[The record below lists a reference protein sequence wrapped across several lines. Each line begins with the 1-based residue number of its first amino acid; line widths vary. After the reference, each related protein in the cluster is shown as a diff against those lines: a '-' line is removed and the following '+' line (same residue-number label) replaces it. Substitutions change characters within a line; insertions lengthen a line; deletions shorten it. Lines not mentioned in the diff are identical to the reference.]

1 MYVNEREDKQMERIY
16 IASDMFSTYRKGLI
30 NKLASALRRQGR
42 EVYVPHEHEIE
53 GGWSMPNRE
62 WGRRVFEEDVAAI
75 DWCDTVIY
83 FCEGMTGDIGSAWE
97 CGYAYAKGKKI
108 LVQFLGKPTD
118 KISLM
123 VANSTH
129 IELTMYQS

>member
-1 MYVNEREDKQMERIY
+1 MKRVY

-30 NKLASALRRQGR
+30 NRLASALRRQGR

-62 WGRRVFEEDVAAI
+62 WGKRVFEEDVKAL

-108 LVQFLGKPTD
+108 LVQFLGKQTD

-123 VANSTH
+123 VANSTD

>member
-1 MYVNEREDKQMERIY
+1 MKRVY

-30 NKLASALRRQGR
+30 NKIASALRKQGK

-53 GGWSMPNRE
+53 DGWSMPNRE
-62 WGRRVFEEDVAAI
+62 WARRVFEEDVKAL

-108 LVQFLGKPTD
+108 HVQYLGNKDD

-123 VANSTH
+123 VANSATVSPF
-129 IELTMYQS
+129 IYQS

>member
-1 MYVNEREDKQMERIY
+1 MKRVY

-30 NKLASALRRQGR
+30 NKLASSLRRRGK

-53 GGWSMPNRE
+53 GGWSMPNCE
-62 WGRRVFEEDVAAI
+62 WARRVFEEDVKAL

-108 LVQFLGKPTD
+108 HVQYLGNKDD

-123 VANSTH
+123 VANSATVSPF
-129 IELTMYQS
+129 IYQS

>member
-1 MYVNEREDKQMERIY
+1 MQKVY

-30 NKLASALRRQGR
+30 NKLAKALRRTGR

-53 GGWSMPNRE
+53 GGWSMPNKE
-62 WGRRVFEEDVAAI
+62 WGRRVFEEDVKAL

-83 FCEGMTGDIGSAWE
+83 FCEGMSGDIGSAWE

-108 LVQFLGKPTD
+108 VLQFLGEDTD
-118 KISLM
+118 HISLM
-123 VANSTH
+123 VANSVTKVPNR
-129 IELTMYQS
+129 YQS

>member
-1 MYVNEREDKQMERIY
+1 MQKVY

-30 NKLASALRRQGR
+30 NKMASCLRRMGR
-42 EVYVPHEHEIE
+42 EVYVPHEHDIE
-53 GGWSMPNRE
+53 DGWNMPNKE
-62 WGRRVFEEDVAAI
+62 WGKRVFEEDVKAL

-108 LVQFLGKPTD
+108 YIEYLGDKDD

-123 VANSTH
+123 VANSATVVPS
-129 IELTMYQS
+129 MYQS

>member
-1 MYVNEREDKQMERIY
+1 MICFPLIEKN
-16 IASDMFSTYRKGLI
+16 LI
-30 NKLASALRRQGR
+30 NKMASALRKMGR

-53 GGWSMPNRE
+53 NGWSMPNRE
-62 WGRRVFEEDVAAI
+62 WGKRVFEEDVKAL

-108 LVQFLGKPTD
+108 VVQFLGKLTEP
-118 KISLM
+118 ISLM
-123 VANSTH
+123 VANSSF

>member
-1 MYVNEREDKQMERIY
+1 MQKVY

-30 NKLASALRRQGR
+30 NKLAKALRRTGC
-42 EVYVPHEHEIE
+42 EVYVPHEHDIE
-53 GGWSMPNRE
+53 GGWSMSNKE
-62 WGRRVFEEDVAAI
+62 WGRRVFEEDVKAL

-83 FCEGMTGDIGSAWE
+83 FCEGMSGDIGSAWE

-108 LVQFLGKPTD
+108 YIYYLGNKDD

-123 VANSTH
+123 VANSATVVPS
-129 IELTMYQS
+129 IYQS

>member
-1 MYVNEREDKQMERIY
+1 MQKVY

-30 NKLASALRRQGR
+30 NKMASCLRRMGR

-62 WGRRVFEEDVAAI
+62 WAKRVFEEDVKAL

-108 LVQFLGKPTD
+108 YIQCLGSKDD

-123 VANSTH
+123 VANSAT
-129 IELTMYQS
+129 ITPSRYQS